1 MTEPTNEELAEALRS
16 IEGLP
21 LGTRLIVRL
30 AADRLCVV
38 AGDGWIAWNGQTR
51 PTIFKPGQIVETRH
65 RSGNE
70 LLGKHAMHWD
80 WWYDATEDGRRG
92 FWVHND
98 AGTNI
103 IAYRIV
109 GAP

>member
-30 AADRLCVV
+30 AADRLCVE
-38 AGDGWIAWNGQTR
+38 AGDGWIEWDGQTR
-51 PTIFKPGQIVETRH
+51 PTIFKPGQVVETRH

-70 LLGKHAMHWD
+70 YLGQEAWPWD
-80 WWYDATEDGRRG
+80 LWWDATKGGRHG
-92 FWVHND
+92 YWVHD
-98 AGTNI
+98 GSSSNI
-103 IAYRIV
+103 IAYRVV